1 MPVDPTTPR
10 ARWRA
15 SWLAGGAVLVV
26 AGVCAALTWLLVATH
41 DTSSATPAAV
51 VTASPATAPTPSVGS
66 AARGLLGPARTAQP
80 VAHGTGCR
88 EPRGPV
94 LRVLQF
100 NIRAARSEGGRVDL
114 PEIAAEIA
122 AARPD
127 LVSLNEVDTDTTRT
141 RTDEPAYLAGAT
153 GLHVVYGPNVIYDGG
168 PFGNAVL
175 TRYPVVASQNLRLP
189 GAPGR
194 ETRGLL
200 TVVVQVQGHDV
211 VFGSTHLSDG
221 DQAGPSRL
229 LQSLAVA
236 RALRSMPAPAILAG
250 DLNSGP
256 ADVPARILRRD
267 LLDAQQHGRAGPR
280 GHLPAGEP
288 GRPAR
293 LRPLR
298 PPARGGARQHG
309 GTGLVERP
317 PVGAHRAEAAH
328 PARVLIAQAQLLKV
342 SPASSASPAGAGRP
356 PRLTR

>member
-1 MPVDPTTPR
+1 M
-10 ARWRA
+10 
-15 SWLAGGAVLVV
+15 VV
-26 AGVCAALTWLLVATH
+26 GVCSAMTLLLVATH

-51 VTASPATAPTPSVGS
+51 VTASLTTAPTPSVGS
-66 AARGLLGPARTAQP
+66 EGRGLPDPVRTAMPVARGS
-80 VAHGTGCR
+80 GCR
-88 EPRGPV
+88 DPQGPV

-100 NIRAARSEGGRVDL
+100 NIRAARSESGRVDL
-114 PEIAAEIA
+114 PEIAAEIE

-141 RTDEPAYLAGAT
+141 RADEPAYLAGAT

-175 TRYPVVASQNLRLP
+175 TRYPVVDSQNLRLP

-194 ETRGLL
+194 EARGLL
-200 TVVVQVQGHDV
+200 TVVVDVEGRHV
-211 VFGSTHLSDG
+211 VFASTHLSDG
-221 DQAGPSRL
+221 DRARRSRL

-267 LLDAQQHGRAGPR
+267 LDDAQEQGGT
-280 GHLPAGEP
+280 GAGETYP
-288 GRPAR
+288 QASPIDR
-293 LRPLR
+293 LDYVLYDRR
-298 PPARGGARQHG
+298 ARGGARQHRG
-309 GTGLVERP
+309 AGLGERP

-328 PARVLIAQAQLLKV
+328 PARVLTTQAQLLEV